1 MHRRSADEKG
11 PTQRP
16 TPQFHSSKDAKSFC
30 CKLDIADFDESVNSN
45 DGGCY
50 V

>member
-11 PTQRP
+11 PTRRS
-16 TPQFHSSKDAKSFC
+16 TPQFHSSKDAKSYFS
-30 CKLDIADFDESVNSN
+30 KLDIADFDESVNSN
-45 DGGCY
+45 DGDCH